1 MLRKLRKGVGFV
13 AFAVGNIRPRPL
25 ALLLILTKLVHKVFA
40 VQPKNISFT
49 FLSHTPLSISVNDV
63 EQLSYLFNIFYSEPF
78 RVSKA
83 IRNSPIIIDGGAN
96 IGMSSV
102 YFYSK
107 YPRAQIYA
115 IEPAAENVDLL
126 RRNLSGLPN
135 IEISQIAIWEESK
148 ELIFNISHCVRYN
161 SFFSTDEKCR
171 RERVKALSLSDWL
184 DEKRIAKIDV
194 LKLNVEGAEAS
205 AIKGLGKRI
214 KDVGVIVGELHPQ
227 FVDKNAFLD
236 ELKRNNFTLSRVEK
250 MGKGTWA
257 FEAHNGGF
265 L

>member
-1 MLRKLRKGVGFV
+1 M
-13 AFAVGNIRPRPL
+13 
-25 ALLLILTKLVHKVFA
+25 
-40 VQPKNISFT
+40 
-49 FLSHTPLSISVNDV
+49 
-63 EQLSYLFNIFYSEPF
+63 
-78 RVSKA
+78 
-83 IRNSPIIIDGGAN
+83 
-96 IGMSSV
+96 
-102 YFYSK
+102 
-107 YPRAQIYA
+107 
-115 IEPAAENVDLL
+115 
-126 RRNLSGLPN
+126 
-135 IEISQIAIWEESK
+135 
-148 ELIFNISHCVRYN
+148 RYN